1 MHEMALAKDAF
12 RKVIETA
19 KEKGL
24 TKITYAKLLIG
35 ATRISHPAE
44 FTELFYDLTKGT
56 NAEGMKLE
64 FDIVPVKTICSQCQ
78 KEFDP
83 IELRLDCPHCHST
96 AIKVVAGNDLQVAQL
111 SL

>member
-12 RKVIETA
+12 RKVTETA

-24 TKITYAKLLIG
+24 TKITYAKLRIG

-56 NAEGMKLE
+56 MAEGIKLE
-64 FDIVPVKTICSQCQ
+64 FEIEPVKTICSECQ
-78 KEFDP
+78 KEFNP
-83 IELRLDCPHCHST
+83 QEMRLDCPHCHST
-96 AIKVVAGNDLQVAQL
+96 AIKVVAGNDLKITEIN
-111 SL
+111 